1 MIWIKKV
8 ATTPLNTSAKV
19 VDSIAQQVNE
29 RTNAPSIH
37 AVREAI
43 QNVTIEAYPIGSIY
57 MSVNEVDPTDLFG
70 GIWEKIE
77 NKFLLGSSDSFPN
90 GSTGGKRVTTL
101 TISNLPN
108 HKHQYDKAVSV
119 AGHALTTNELPAHS
133 HQITGVKGSTKGTVS
148 GTQTDDILVGTETQ
162 GTSQVG
168 GGAEHTHDLNTST
181 PYTGAAGSGQSF
193 TNMPPYLA
201 VNVWYRVA

>member
-1 MIWIKKV
+1 MKWIKKV
-8 ATTPLNTSAKV
+8 AYTPLESVARV
-19 VDSIAQQVNE
+19 VDSLNTQANE

-43 QNVTIEAYPIGSIY
+43 QSVTIEAYPIGSIY
-57 MSVNEVDPTDLFG
+57 MSVNEVDPAELFG

-77 NKFLLGSSDSFPN
+77 NKFLLGASTSYPN
-90 GSTGGKRVTTL
+90 GSTGGKSQTTL
-101 TISNLPN
+101 TISNMPN

-119 AGHALTTNELPAHS
+119 AGHALTTNEMPAHN
-133 HQITGVKGSTKGTVS
+133 HQITGVRGSVKGTVS

>member
-1 MIWIKKV
+1 MKWLKKV
-8 ATTPLNTSAKV
+8 SVTPLT
-19 VDSIAQQVNE
+19 SIARVIDNISEQTND

-43 QNVTIEAYPIGSIY
+43 QSVTIEAYPIGSIY
-57 MSVNEVDPTDLFG
+57 MSVNEVDPAELFG
-70 GIWEKIE
+70 GIWDKIE

-90 GSTGGKRVTTL
+90 GSTGGKRQTTL

-108 HKHQYDKAVSV
+108 HKHQYDKAVSI
-119 AGHALTTNELPAHS
+119 AGHALTEFEIPPHN
-133 HQITGVKGSTKGTVS
+133 HQITGVRGSVQGTVS
-148 GTQTDDILVGTETQ
+148 GAQTDDILVGTETQ
-162 GTSQVG
+162 VTSSVG
-168 GGAEHTHDLNTST
+168 GGVEHTHDLNMST
-181 PYTGAAGSGQSF
+181 PYTGSAGSGQSF

>member
-1 MIWIKKV
+1 MKWLKKV
-8 ATTPLNTSAKV
+8 SVTPLT
-19 VDSIAQQVNE
+19 SIARVIDNISEQTND

-43 QNVTIEAYPIGSIY
+43 QSVTIEAYPIGSIY
-57 MSVNEVDPTDLFG
+57 MSVNEVDPADIFG

-77 NKFLLGSSDSFPN
+77 NKFLLGASTSYPN
-90 GSTGGKRVTTL
+90 GSTGGKAQTTL
-101 TISNLPN
+101 TISNMPN

-119 AGHALTTNELPAHS
+119 AGHALTTNEMPAHN